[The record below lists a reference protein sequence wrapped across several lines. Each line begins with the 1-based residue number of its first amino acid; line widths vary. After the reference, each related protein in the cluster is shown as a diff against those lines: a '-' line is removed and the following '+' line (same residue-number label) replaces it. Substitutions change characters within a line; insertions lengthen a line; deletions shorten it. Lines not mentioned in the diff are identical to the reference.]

1 MMSLWDALR
10 MNMMISYQELVRT
23 FPKSAALDYI
33 PSQYICEFIKKTGF
47 HGVLYSSSVSEGINL
62 ALFDPLNATGGNV
75 SIYDIDK
82 VEVSVSKQD

>member
-1 MMSLWDALR
+1 
-10 MNMMISYQELVRT
+10 
-23 FPKSAALDYI
+23 
-33 PSQYICEFIKKTGF
+33 F

-62 ALFDPLNATGGNV
+62 ALFDPVNATGGNV